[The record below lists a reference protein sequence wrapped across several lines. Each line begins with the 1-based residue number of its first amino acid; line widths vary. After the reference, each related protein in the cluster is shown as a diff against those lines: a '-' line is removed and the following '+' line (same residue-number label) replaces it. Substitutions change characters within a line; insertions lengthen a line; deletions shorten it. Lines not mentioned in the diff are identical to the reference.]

1 MSKTFINPDGV
12 SKPVGY
18 THVVDTRG
26 SRTVYISGQVAQNLQ
41 GEIVGVNDMK
51 AQAEQ
56 VFLNLQAV
64 FMSVGEIFADVVKFT
79 VFVTDI
85 SQLPA
90 VREVLNRYIYV
101 EQPTA
106 SSALEVSKL
115 FLPEVLLEIEAIV
128 VLDEER

>member
-26 SRTVYISGQVAQNLQ
+26 SRTVYISGQVPQDSQ
-41 GEIVGVNDMK
+41 GNIVGIGDMK

-56 VFLNLQAV
+56 VFLNLQAALN
-64 FMSVGEIFADVVKFT
+64 SVGASFNDLVKFT
-79 VFVTDI
+79 IFVTDV

-90 VREVLNRYIYV
+90 VREVRNRYINT
-101 EQPTA
+101 EQPPA
-106 SSALEVSKL
+106 SSAVEVSKL
-115 FLPEVLLEIEAIV
+115 FRPEIMIEIEAIV
-128 VLDEER
+128 VLE